1 MRRLLLLP
9 IVACLALFAPVAP
22 AGADDAFYPPSE
34 LPTSC
39 RVTVPSAVVGERV
52 VLRVVVS
59 ANTSRPVTGDV
70 EITVA
75 RSGEAA
81 RAARATLR
89 ATWTKTVRYEDAPL
103 RVVGPRLSRGDH
115 IASIRFTPD
124 DDVVNDQILTGC
136 ADRVRFRVGAQGEV
150 GGQDTPL
157 PDTGGPHLLALL
169 FGAGL
174 VATGGGLVGG
184 SRRSR
189 S

>member
-9 IVACLALFAPVAP
+9 IVASLALFAPVAP
-22 AGADDAFYPPSE
+22 ASADEPYPPGE

-59 ANTSRPVTGDV
+59 VNADRPVTGDV
-70 EITVA
+70 KITVA
-75 RSGEAA
+75 RNGAAA
-81 RAARATLR
+81 RAARPAQR
-89 ATWTKTVRYEDAPL
+89 ATWTKTVRYEDEPL

-124 DDVVNDQILTGC
+124 NDVVDDLVLLSC
-136 ADRVRFRVGAQGEV
+136 EDRVRFQV
-150 GGQDTPL
+150 GGAGDVGGEDTPL
-157 PDTGGPHLLALL
+157 PDTGGPPLLALL

-189 S
+189 T

>member
-22 AGADDAFYPPSE
+22 ASADEGYE
-34 LPTSC
+34 ETEVPTSC

-59 ANTSRPVTGDV
+59 ASTNRAVTGSV
-70 EITVA
+70 EIKVSRAAA
-75 RSGEAA
+75 RVAA
-81 RAARATLR
+81 RA
-89 ATWTKTVRYEDAPL
+89 ATWTKTVRYEDSPL

-115 IASIRFTPD
+115 IASIRFVPD
-124 DDVVNDQILTGC
+124 DELFIGC
-136 ADRVRFRVGAQGEV
+136 DDRVRFRVGRQGSGEV
-150 GGQDTPL
+150 GGTDAEL

-189 S
+189 T